1 MTGDAGHLTPDT
13 LADSA
18 EGLLPDAAAAAVRAH
33 VAICPRCQPSR
44 PICVL

>member
-18 EGLLPDAAAAAVRAH
+18 EGSSRTQRLRPCALTSRSAHAAK
-33 VAICPRCQPSR
+33 PSR